1 MNNLI
6 RVACALA
13 AAGMAAS
20 AAASPIDF
28 HGYFRSGS
36 GSSDQGGKELCF
48 RLPGSA
54 VWFRLGN
61 ECDTYAS
68 LTLASTLGQVDGTTF
83 RAQFTTTYGT
93 QQLANW
99 EQTTPAFRE
108 AFVEA
113 RDIGAAMGVAGLKGA
128 TLWAGKRFY
137 KNPDIHMLDYTYWE
151 PAQSPGWGLDNV
163 DVGIGKLSYAWLRA
177 GQADWAS
184 EKNVGQYQ
192 PGIVEGGARAATS
205 HDLRLQ
211 DIAVNPGG
219 KLTVGVNLVV
229 KDNRDDAALADGG
242 NDGRNGFGLTATHT
256 QENVFGLGGFNTVI
270 AQYTRNATALKG
282 FAIVASNDSRTEWM
296 LADQW
301 VIEPK
306 GSSLT
311 ASMTAGLR
319 QSEVNGSKT
328 RDLWVGAR
336 PQYHLNNVWSLM
348 SEVGYQQVKP
358 DGQDTRTLAKLTAGT
373 QFSMGSSIWSRPA
386 IRFYGTYAKWNDAA
400 AAAGGVACTGR
411 DCGTPVSTY
420 GNKRSGLGYGVQVEA
435 WW

>member
-83 RAQFTTTYGT
+83 RAQFTTAYGT

-184 EKNVGQYQ
+184 EKNVGQ
-192 PGIVEGGARAATS
+192 
-205 HDLRLQ
+205 
-211 DIAVNPGG
+211 
-219 KLTVGVNLVV
+219 
-229 KDNRDDAALADGG
+229 
-242 NDGRNGFGLTATHT
+242 
-256 QENVFGLGGFNTVI
+256 
-270 AQYTRNATALKG
+270 
-282 FAIVASNDSRTEWM
+282 
-296 LADQW
+296 
-301 VIEPK
+301 
-306 GSSLT
+306 
-311 ASMTAGLR
+311 
-319 QSEVNGSKT
+319 
-328 RDLWVGAR
+328 
-336 PQYHLNNVWSLM
+336 
-348 SEVGYQQVKP
+348 
-358 DGQDTRTLAKLTAGT
+358 
-373 QFSMGSSIWSRPA
+373 
-386 IRFYGTYAKWNDAA
+386 
-400 AAAGGVACTGR
+400 
-411 DCGTPVSTY
+411 
-420 GNKRSGLGYGVQVEA
+420 
-435 WW
+435 